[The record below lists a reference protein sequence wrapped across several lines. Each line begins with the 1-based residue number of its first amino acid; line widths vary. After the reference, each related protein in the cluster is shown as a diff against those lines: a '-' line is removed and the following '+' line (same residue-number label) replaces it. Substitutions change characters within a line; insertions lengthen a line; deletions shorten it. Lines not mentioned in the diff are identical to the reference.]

1 MFTIKNYKMG
11 FDLWGMLLFLFIML
25 PNFLWFALPAP
36 NDVLR
41 VSSVT
46 PAADQIGQ
54 VFQVLMAAALCVLRN
69 TSRKQP
75 MKASYKA
82 AVVLLVLL
90 YFGGWLLYYAGIT
103 NAAVI
108 LILCLAPCMAF
119 LLFSLARKNAVALL
133 AAGGFLLCH
142 LTYGVI
148 NFIR

>member
-1 MFTIKNYKMG
+1 MFTIKHYKMG
-11 FDLWGMLLFLFIML
+11 FDLWGLLLFLVIML

-41 VSSVT
+41 TSSVT

-54 VFQVLMAAALCVLRN
+54 VFQVLMVAALCVLRN

-75 MKASYKA
+75 VPGPHKA
-82 AVVLLVLL
+82 AVVLAVLL
-90 YFGGWLLYYAGIT
+90 YYVGWLLYYAGIT
-103 NAAVI
+103 DAAVI

-119 LLFSLARKNAVALL
+119 LLFSLARKNAAALL
-133 AAGGFLLCH
+133 AAGIFLLCH